1 LRKKRSGPDEVNDM
15 RVEVRLFGNLGGHLP
30 EGSNRSSFTKVLERD
45 TTVREVVTELN
56 IPGDIYFIV
65 VVNGMRVNPDYMLK
79 DGDQVNLFRPT
90 GGG

>member
-15 RVEVRLFGNLGGHLP
+15 RVEVRLFGNLGSHLS

>member
-1 LRKKRSGPDEVNDM
+1 MATVAQPGEGIDM
-15 RVEVRLFGNLGGHLP
+15 HVEVRLFGNLGSHRP

-45 TTVREVVTELN
+45 TTVQEVVTELN
-56 IPGDIYFIV
+56 IPAEIYFIV
-65 VVNGMRVNPDYMLK
+65 VVNGMRVSPDYILK